1 MRAAQLG
8 RYQKGLVE
16 LQPIYDYNLDHARRS
31 VEHAAARGLL
41 AYRLSSDIF
50 PLFDY
55 AEDARRLVP
64 SFARARQI
72 FEALDV
78 HVSNH
83 PSQFVVLSAHDE
95 KIVQSSLAVLDDV
108 GWTME
113 SLGAEGSIT
122 LHGGGVYGDRKA
134 AGARFHATLPRLT
147 PTARRLLALEND
159 EKSWT
164 VPDLLD
170 ATKGEVPIVFDN
182 LHWSAN
188 PRSVTYDE
196 ELDAALARWPA
207 HRLPELH
214 YSEQAEGKPRGAH
227 ADYITGEK
235 LLEFLGDLGERRRG
249 KDAVI
254 IVEAKKKELAI
265 GRAVHELRPRE
276 RERLF
281 SLVPALATAPKE
293 WLREAARRA
302 GEVAKSA

>member
-16 LQPIYDYNLDHARRS
+16 LAPIYEYNLEYARRS

-41 AYRLSSDIF
+41 AYRLSTDIF
-50 PLFDY
+50 PLLDY

-64 SFARARQI
+64 SFAPVRRA
-72 FEALDV
+72 FEARGV

-83 PSQFVVLSAHDE
+83 PGQFVVLSAHDE

-134 AGARFHATLPRLT
+134 AGARLHATLPRLT
-147 PTARRLLALEND
+147 REARRLLALEND

-164 VPDLLD
+164 VLDLLD

-188 PRSVTYDE
+188 VRSATYDE
-196 ELDAALARWPA
+196 ELDAALASWPA
-207 HRLPELH
+207 GRLPELH
-214 YSEQAEGKPRGAH
+214 YSEQAQGKPRGAH
-227 ADYITGEK
+227 ADLITGEK
-235 LLEFLGDLGERRRG
+235 LLEFLGDLDARRRG

-254 IVEAKKKELAI
+254 IVEAKKKDLAI
-265 GRAVHELRPRE
+265 GRAVHELGPRD

-281 SLVPALATAPKE
+281 SLVPTLATAPE
-293 WLREAARRA
+293 AWFREAALRA
-302 GEVAKSA
+302 EELAKSS

>member
-8 RYQKGLVE
+8 RYDKGLVE
-16 LQPIYDYNLDHARRS
+16 LGPIYEYNLEYARRS

-50 PLFDY
+50 PLLDH

-64 SFARARQI
+64 SFARARRA
-72 FEALDV
+72 FEARGV

-95 KIVQSSLAVLDDV
+95 KIIQNSLGVLDDV

-113 SLGAEGSIT
+113 SLGAGGSIT
-122 LHGGGVYGDRKA
+122 LHGGGVYGDRAA
-134 AGARFHATLPRLT
+134 AGARLHATLPRLT
-147 PTARRLLALEND
+147 PAARRLLALEND

-164 VPDLLD
+164 VLDLLD

-188 PRSVTYDE
+188 ARSAAYGE
-196 ELDAALARWPA
+196 ELDAALASWPA
-207 HRLPELH
+207 GRLPELH

-227 ADYITGEK
+227 ADHITGEK
-235 LLEFLGDLGERRRG
+235 LLEFLSDLGERRRG
-249 KDAVI
+249 EDAVI

-265 GRAVHELRPRE
+265 GRAVHELRPRD

-281 SLVPALATAPKE
+281 SLVPALGTAPE
-293 WLREAARRA
+293 AWFREAAQKA
-302 GEVAKSA
+302 EELAKSA